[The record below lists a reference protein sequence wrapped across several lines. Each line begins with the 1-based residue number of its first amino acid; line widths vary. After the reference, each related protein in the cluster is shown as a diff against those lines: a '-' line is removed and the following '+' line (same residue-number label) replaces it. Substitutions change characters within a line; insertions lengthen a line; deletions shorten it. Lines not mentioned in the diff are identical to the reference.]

1 LSKDLKESFEG
12 GVRKAD
18 TWWQNI
24 PGSEKNYKG
33 GSTAEACLPSLRKNK
48 VVNIPGAEKEEEE
61 QEMKAKCG

>member
-1 LSKDLKESFEG
+1 MSKDLKESLEG

-18 TWWQNI
+18 TWWENI

-33 GSTAEACLPSLRKNK
+33 GSKAEACLPSLRNNK
-48 VVNIPGAEKEEEE
+48 VVSIPGAEKEEEE